1 MFYIKKI
8 TVRGFRKT
16 VMLTY
21 FLFFYNIYL
30 NRETKYQNNSDNNRK
45 LSLVTYIVRQS
56 DKVFRDIT
64 YYK

>member
-56 DKVFRDIT
+56 DKVFRDTT